1 MGDFV
6 LFDPSTT
13 RNRLLAL
20 APASA
25 SKRLAQALRPIG
37 LERGRTLCEP
47 GGPADT
53 VVFPERGIISKVAV
67 SPGGER
73 VEAGLVGWEGFA
85 PCEIVLGTVTSAFS
99 VDVQSAGEG
108 WAIDAEALAAIT
120 RLEPEFDALLRRF
133 LHVAIVQSAY
143 TGLSNAV
150 HPVDVRL
157 ARWILMC
164 DDRSDRVGMPLTHE
178 FVSVMLAVRRP
189 TVTTSLH
196 ELEGAGFIRTER
208 GCITVRDRRGLE
220 GFAADA
226 YGRPEDEYR
235 RLIGPIR

>member
-1 MGDFV
+1 MSPDQ
-6 LFDPSTT
+6 SST

-20 APASA
+20 APSSA
-25 SKRLAQALRPIG
+25 FARLAQVLQPME
-37 LERGRTLCEP
+37 LERGRRLCEP
-47 GGPADT
+47 GDPTDT

-67 SPGGER
+67 SPEGER

-85 PCEIVLGTVTSAFS
+85 PCEIMLGCCASAFS
-99 VDVQSAGEG
+99 VNVQSGGEG
-108 WAIDAEALAAIT
+108 WSIDADDLAAIA
-120 RLEPEFDALLRRF
+120 RAEPEFDALLRRF
-133 LHVAIVQSAY
+133 LHVCMVQSAY

-150 HPVDVRL
+150 HSVNVRL

-164 DDRSDRVGMPLTHE
+164 DDRSENLGMPLTHE

-189 TVTTSLH
+189 TVTTALH
-196 ELEGAGFIRTER
+196 ELEGEGLIRTER
-208 GCITVRDRRGLE
+208 ACITVRDRRRLE
-220 GFAADA
+220 AFAADA